1 MHDARGSQT
10 NLLKRDDG
18 TVQVVRRTSGTD
30 LSIAVKRRNSQSS
43 HPNLLAVLR
52 AEGMDQK
59 QSDPMLGAQDALNK
73 TSGQGDF
80 LEHLWTLD
88 AVGENYKT
96 HIDVSDTRNSKGL
109 TESYAVE
116 LLERHGHNVLTPPP
130 KMPLWLLFL
139 LQFANILMIM
149 LMMIG
154 IVALAFFINSPDT
167 GWRNLLIALVLWF
180 TVFITCYETFTQEA
194 KADELME
201 KFRAMIPAQTTVTRD
216 GVQKKMSATDIVPGD
231 IIKIGSGDKI
241 PADCRVIFS
250 QSLKVDQ
257 SMITGESEPIDVS
270 VDSKNQNALESKN
283 IVFNGS
289 LCVDGTAIAVAIR
302 TGDYTLIG
310 KMVSLTGDVG
320 KSSST
325 LQRDIVYFVRVV
337 AIFALFQ
344 ALAVMIVSGVV
355 YGVNIQSLFIQG
367 FITIMIGNVPQG
379 LPSTMTACL
388 FIGRTA

>member
-1 MHDARGSQT
+1 
-10 NLLKRDDG
+10 
-18 TVQVVRRTSGTD
+18 
-30 LSIAVKRRNSQSS
+30 
-43 HPNLLAVLR
+43 
-52 AEGMDQK
+52 
-59 QSDPMLGAQDALNK
+59 
-73 TSGQGDF
+73 
-80 LEHLWTLD
+80 
-88 AVGENYKT
+88 
-96 HIDVSDTRNSKGL
+96 
-109 TESYAVE
+109 
-116 LLERHGHNVLTPPP
+116 
-130 KMPLWLLFL
+130 MPLWLLFL

-216 GVQKKMSATDIVPGD
+216 GVPGD

-325 LQRDIVYFVRVV
+325 LQRGIVYFVRVV